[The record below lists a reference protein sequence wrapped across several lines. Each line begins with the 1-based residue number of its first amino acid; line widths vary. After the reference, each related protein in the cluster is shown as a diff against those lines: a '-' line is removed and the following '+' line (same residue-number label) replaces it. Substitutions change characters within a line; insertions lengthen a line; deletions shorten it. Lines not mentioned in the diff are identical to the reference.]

1 MNDNELE
8 ELEIGIGADDSDLDK
23 ELDKALDKVEDF
35 VDRLERIGRDID
47 FGTSIA
53 DNLSKEL
60 ETEVDKAI
68 KNISNKE
75 VELDLKAN
83 VKADITA
90 QDKTSSKSMQDK
102 STSSSGKVASTNTT
116 ASAVNM
122 AASANMAKTS
132 NDMKNA
138 SGNIKQTS
146 GKMVTSAKN
155 IGASGDTFKAVS
167 ADLGNTSE
175 ELVKANTDLGTV
187 SDSIKTAS
195 SGLNDIPNSIKE
207 ASSGLNNIVDKTDS
221 VAGNITTAST
231 SLNEASVGI
240 GNVKDGLNEVVP
252 KIGTAGKKLDSTALG
267 IGNATSKLGKA
278 SSVLDSSSRNVGWS
292 IEQGSYSLVKNSEV
306 LVDAG
311 AILYK
316 QSEATG
322 RTIGHIGTVFDQ
334 SSDLIN
340 DASGTMGDASVDLS
354 SASITFD
361 DAVSKLVSMS
371 KAELFKNDLSYVQQ
385 IFDSLGNTIEEVV
398 ENARKSVTKDKHDRV
413 VDKFKATTDTF
424 NASKEQYLIGV
435 DEGTITDLPS
445 VRLIIDQCS
454 QSIELINNYLEAFKG
469 KVRDA
474 FTVTR
479 EEMEFLDKFY
489 GVKMFS
495 KDSKSKGKLVNNLN
509 SKVGPVDDPT
519 NKNYQSDNP
528 AVKINRYGANSGAK
542 YANQIKGITITS
554 QSPDFHE
561 LYEGHKKYKANPEE
575 FMASKP
581 ITVRPQTDNT
591 EIEQIEDAL
600 DDAKETV
607 EEINKTVVEP
617 QVDTTSIED
626 MKEEVEDVNETVVE
640 PQVETDKVEQASEQ
654 IEDVKEEVEEL
665 GLMVVDPKVKVD
677 AIDHLYG
684 VIQDAEEEVDDL
696 NNKQV
701 IIDVNDFII
710 KDAVENLKESIKS
723 ISLGDNAVDIEAPR
737 MDTDGIKEDVN
748 QIREYIRSVTRG
760 LGEIKTPAALRDL
773 REQLKLDGVDPKGI
787 LASSLKAVENSIVG
801 TRDKARELKD
811 NLKHAFSD
819 EGIKETED
827 KIDDLK
833 EKMEELNEFK
843 SDNAEEEVKD
853 IGDAAGKSGIQI
865 GELVNELKGYAGAYF
880 GFEAIKTGITNAM
893 QAIEIG
899 STSAS
904 VFGDSLGEMDSWLR
918 EMNDT
923 LGLSYERTQRFTT
936 MITQMGKVMGMSTSD
951 SMLMSQQMALVAEQA
966 SRFYD
971 VDVADVYD
979 DMKDAVVGSYDA
991 LEKYGI
997 KLEEAEVEAYA
1008 ASAGISNAM
1017 AATEIISN
1025 RLGISQEYLAQSM
1038 KRPGVQASLLQDNLG
1053 ALSTALGRCFMPILT
1068 VVLPLLNT
1076 LTQALTTVINNIANF
1091 ISSVFALFG
1100 VEVAG
1105 ASQAVTTQVEGIGD
1119 AIGGLGDVGLG
1130 DIGGSGG
1137 TGAIDDAAD
1146 SVDGLGDSASGAAK
1160 EMKVLKGLMGFDE
1173 IQTIKTQQ
1181 DSSGGG
1187 SGGSGG
1193 KGGSGSGG
1201 SGGGSGSGGSGGG
1214 GVGSLQ
1220 GNADDMVSEGRN
1232 QIESEFSEWAKRIA
1246 AALKA
1251 VWEALKTGWN
1261 SVSDY
1266 ISQSLDKLKAAFAKL
1281 GTALVDFCVGAWNNG
1296 GKELFEAIGR
1306 FAGSVV
1312 GAVLD
1317 IASQIVDAIANT
1329 INYLNPET
1337 NKFTAGFI
1345 SALTY
1350 AFNQASELV
1359 LSLGGYFALFMANGG
1374 QAFLNVMGDIAMLVG
1389 DILFTA
1395 LGDAIGMVKAFLD
1408 SWVGQAVLTTVAM
1421 SLDIIAGAIKAI
1433 LIVVKECLPAL
1444 EALAGVFGLFGI
1456 LKVKND
1462 FFELFG
1468 ILKNGTGNVKEVKD
1482 RAKELSDTLGGGLAV
1497 KLDDLK
1503 LKLMTAQ
1510 ENLSKFV
1517 KDGLKNTKDAVKDT
1531 KKAISDFGDTSKKK
1545 LKDVVKWFDDLG
1557 KKSVKGVKDL
1567 GKGLLDGTKK
1577 LLGFSTSQA
1586 TAATTTATLTGAQ
1599 AANATATTA
1608 AATAEGVATVAT
1620 AGLTA
1625 GTIALGIA
1633 LAALGITVI
1642 IAAIAG
1648 LIAIIRNWG
1657 SITDWI
1663 KGIATN
1669 AFEWIKDKVEGLAE
1683 RFEWVGTV
1691 WEFLKGIFKSYCD
1704 GLKEFWGGVYD
1715 FIEEKCGWLVTAVK
1729 WVGDQFSWAWGKIKG
1744 FFGFEDGENKI
1755 SEETEQTEEDLNG
1768 LGDTMEEVSDRFGT
1782 SCSVINESLASIG
1795 IDGNKI
1801 ALQLDAVEAM
1811 FDEKFNMVSANARE
1825 YLDAVAEGNQDVLN
1839 EMSGDADKYLGEI
1852 KSAFNDMSLEE
1863 QAIFYS
1869 TYGEINGVTDGW
1881 LDYTSGSYE
1890 ECLVKHA
1897 AMLDAIENN
1906 ESLTYDEK
1914 KARIEEEKNAFVTAQ
1929 NEKLRQLNLTIAEME
1944 AQEWQSEEEK
1954 NQALKGYYEQRN
1966 QLVDEMNQYQIG
1978 AIEDT
1983 ADAQA
1988 KANEEMSTAAD
1999 GAAKAQ
2005 EEALAKVDTALE
2017 TTKGNLTTFKT
2028 ESEKVATEIPT
2039 AWEGV
2044 GETISDEFEGAIAD
2058 VGTNFNSILTN
2069 TKKQC
2074 DQLKSGIK
2082 KTFDE
2087 VKSGTKKAMI
2097 EVTSTITDQFSKAVS
2112 AVNKAGN
2119 DLKSNLQ
2126 TTLNNIAS
2134 GIKKSFDTIKT
2145 SMTTSFTQAASS
2157 VQKALNDCKSKISS
2171 TLASVNSD
2179 VSSKTNT
2186 IKNTIS
2192 NNFKDVKSKLTKP
2205 FEGLSGTIGNSLDGI
2220 KSTIS
2225 GRLDSIVSKVNSS
2238 VTRMKNAMNFTFPK
2252 PYLRLPHISVHGD
2265 WNFETKKVPKF
2276 SVQWYAKGGI
2286 MTNPTAFGMN
2296 GNNLMV
2302 GGEAGPE
2309 AILPIDTLFDKM
2321 NDMFDTQNQ
2330 VLASTMINNN
2340 STAPVTLTLEMN
2352 GEKVAK
2358 ATVKSMQDLARIGAL
2373 DMNWI

>member
-102 STSSSGKVASTNTT
+102 STSSSGKVVSTNTT

-175 ELVKANTDLGTV
+175 GLVNAKDGLGTTTGKLEGINTGLGTV
-187 SDSIKTAS
+187 ITNLANSSEALSELGESSDKLGDLNKSLGNTAS
-195 SGLNDIPNSIKE
+195 
-207 ASSGLNNIVDKTDS
+207 
-221 VAGNITTAST
+221 
-231 SLNEASVGI
+231 
-240 GNVKDGLNEVVP
+240 
-252 KIGTAGKKLDSTALG
+252 KI
-267 IGNATSKLGKA
+267 GKA
-278 SSVLDSSSRNVGWS
+278 SSILEGSGTRIGEVVKGASEDLGNSAVAMFSTSQLMSYAGEAMGKKFVDIGDEFGITADGLSEAAGYFKSSGSDIYQSGDLFVNSAVKFDDSVQDLIDQSKEKLYEANLTQIKTVLDSIASTMQAVLSGSKPLTEENYDRNNAQIESQQEAIEEIESKINSDAIAEPIKKQLEDVKKTFETAGEALAEAGKP
-292 IEQGSYSLVKNSEV
+292 IEQARDTY
-306 LVDAG
+306 
-311 AILYK
+311 
-316 QSEATG
+316 
-322 RTIGHIGTVFDQ
+322 
-334 SSDLIN
+334 
-340 DASGTMGDASVDLS
+340 
-354 SASITFD
+354 
-361 DAVSKLVSMS
+361 
-371 KAELFKNDLSYVQQ
+371 
-385 IFDSLGNTIEEVV
+385 EE
-398 ENARKSVTKDKHDRV
+398 
-413 VDKFKATTDTF
+413 
-424 NASKEQYLIGV
+424 
-435 DEGTITDLPS
+435 
-445 VRLIIDQCS
+445 
-454 QSIELINNYLEAFKG
+454 YLEKLKQTATYIPMG
-469 KVRDA
+469 KD
-474 FTVTR
+474 
-479 EEMEFLDKFY
+479 MEFLNAITPNELTGEPSKKFY
-489 GVKMFS
+489 GGS
-495 KDSKSKGKLVNNLN
+495 NNRGNLQKY
-509 SKVGPVDDPT
+509 SREYIGPTADPLDKT
-519 NKNYQSDNP
+519 KRPENP
-528 AVKINRYGANSGAK
+528 AVILDKKKIGDTRSEIKGMWITENALQKELIDKRFDEAK
-542 YANQIKGITITS
+542 VDPASAKQVRPNERLMKAKDRDAYLSTQIKKPEPEALPE
-554 QSPDFHE
+554 PDNKDNYPSVEDF
-561 LYEGHKKYKANPEE
+561 KNKYDKVTKSLKPPVIEPKVNEE
-575 FMASKP
+575 PVNQLVEA
-581 ITVRPQTDNT
+581 
-591 EIEQIEDAL
+591 IEE
-600 DDAKETV
+600 AKE
-607 EEINKTVVEP
+607 
-617 QVDTTSIED
+617 
-626 MKEEVEDVNETVVE
+626 ET
-640 PQVETDKVEQASEQ
+640 QQ
-654 IEDVKEEVEEL
+654 L
-665 GLMVVDPKVKVD
+665 GLIPVDPKVKVD
-677 AIDHLYG
+677 AIDHLYR

-723 ISLGDNAVDIEAPR
+723 ISLGDNTVDIEAPR

-1193 KGGSGSGG
+1193 NGGSGSGG

-1251 VWEALKTGWN
+1251 VWEALKSGWN
-1261 SVSDY
+1261 SVADY

-1345 SALTY
+1345 EALTY

-1359 LSLGGYFALFMANGG
+1359 LSLGGYFELFMANGG

-1510 ENLSKFV
+1510 ENLTKFV

-1531 KKAISDFGDTSKKK
+1531 KEAISDFGDTSKKK

-1663 KGIATN
+1663 KGIATT

-1704 GLKEFWGGVYD
+1704 GLKKFWGGVYD

-1782 SCSVINESLASIG
+1782 SSSAINESLASIG

-1801 ALQLDAVEAM
+1801 ALQLDAVQAT

-1890 ECLVKHA
+1890 ECLVKHT

-1944 AQEWQSEEEK
+1944 EQEWQSEEEK

-2017 TTKGNLTTFKT
+2017 TTKGNLNTFKT
-2028 ESEKVATEIPT
+2028 ESEKVATEIPS

-2225 GRLDSIVSKVNSS
+2225 GRLDSIVAKINSS